1 MTRILGIDPGTNITG
16 LGVVDINGSDIK
28 YIHHQTLKTGIKNKY
43 SAKLATIHV
52 AVNKIILEYKPE
64 EIAIESVFFSV
75 NAATAIKLGQA
86 RGAARSACSI
96 NNCNIFEYS
105 PRRVKLVIAGH
116 GATDKNELQKKVKK
130 ILNIRRKLDVDASDA
145 LAVAICHGITSKE
158 NPENLKVL

>member
-16 LGVVDINGSDIK
+16 LGIVDISGSDVK

-43 SAKLATIHV
+43 SVKLATIHK
-52 AVNKIILEYKPE
+52 AVNQIILDYKPE

-86 RGAARSACSI
+86 RGAALSACSI

-105 PRRVKLVIAGH
+105 PRRVKLVISGH
-116 GATDKNELQKKVKK
+116 GASDKKQLQKQVKK
-130 ILNIRRKLDVDASDA
+130 LLNIRRKLDVDASDA
-145 LAVAICHGITSKE
+145 LAVAICHGIVSNE
-158 NPENLKVL
+158 NPENLKIL